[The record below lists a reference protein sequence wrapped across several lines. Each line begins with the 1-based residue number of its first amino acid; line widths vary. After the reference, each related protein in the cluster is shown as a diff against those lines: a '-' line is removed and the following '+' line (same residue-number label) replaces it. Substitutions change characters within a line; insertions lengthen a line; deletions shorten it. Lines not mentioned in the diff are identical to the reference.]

1 MRNLRSL
8 VLAALVAV
16 FASAGEPN
24 PPHWPSSVKIIDPN
38 NPGAGQSVVN
48 QVFAENGGHGSHGQ
62 WSNSRYA
69 LFFKPGSHQVDV
81 KVGYY
86 TSVYGL
92 GKHPSDTKLR
102 ALICENGST
111 DKHHGALSNFWRSA
125 ENFETSATKSFDGH
139 HTTLWAVSQAAPIR
153 RAIINGPLDLS
164 ESGGYS
170 SGGFIADVKVTD
182 GIYSGSQQQFM
193 YRNVEMGSYHNGV
206 WNMVFVGCRGAP
218 GSHCSTSGGAPYT
231 NVASSPLIAEKPYIT
246 TDGSRYYLQVPRLES
261 NKEGVTRNFDNAEQI
276 DFSEVYVATASDSA
290 NTINSKLAAGLHLV
304 LSPGIYNL
312 HDSIKVNNANTV
324 VLGLGMATLVSASGR
339 PAIQVGNVD
348 GVRIAGVLLQA
359 GPSKTEALLL
369 WGSGSGG
376 SQSNPGVL
384 SDVFARVGGTNDPNR
399 QQMTADVMV
408 KINNGNVIYD
418 NSWLWRADHGVS
430 GEIYNSV
437 NYVKTGLQVNGDN
450 VIAYG
455 LASEHTLGNLV
466 EWNGNNGHVYF
477 YQSEYPYDVSQQNYG
492 DRGYVSYKVNDRVT
506 SHYGYGIGVYSFFRD
521 HYVDVKAGILAPTRS
536 QVKFT
541 NSLSVFLTGKGKIDH
556 VIDSTGNSVSGGG
569 QKAYVCQ
576 YDSEA
581 VI

>member
-1 MRNLRSL
+1 M
-8 VLAALVAV
+8 
-16 FASAGEPN
+16 
-24 PPHWPSSVKIIDPN
+24 
-38 NPGAGQSVVN
+38 
-48 QVFAENGGHGSHGQ
+48 
-62 WSNSRYA
+62 
-69 LFFKPGSHQVDV
+69 
-81 KVGYY
+81 
-86 TSVYGL
+86 
-92 GKHPSDTKLR
+92 
-102 ALICENGST
+102 
-111 DKHHGALSNFWRSA
+111 
-125 ENFETSATKSFDGH
+125 
-139 HTTLWAVSQAAPIR
+139 
-153 RAIINGPLDLS
+153 
-164 ESGGYS
+164 
-170 SGGFIADVKVTD
+170 
-182 GIYSGSQQQFM
+182 
-193 YRNVEMGSYHNGV
+193 
-206 WNMVFVGCRGAP
+206 
-218 GSHCSTSGGAPYT
+218 
-231 NVASSPLIAEKPYIT
+231 
-246 TDGSRYYLQVPRLES
+246 
-261 NKEGVTRNFDNAEQI
+261 
-276 DFSEVYVATASDSA
+276 
-290 NTINSKLAAGLHLV
+290 
-304 LSPGIYNL
+304 
-312 HDSIKVNNANTV
+312 
-324 VLGLGMATLVSASGR
+324 
-339 PAIQVGNVD
+339 
-348 GVRIAGVLLQA
+348 RIAGVLLQA

-569 QKAYVCQ
+569 
-576 YDSEA
+576 
-581 VI
+581 